1 MYYQLTLQFGP
12 SDIDKIKKILDVANG
27 EDVKELKAQEKDLGI
42 KFDAE
47 TFPWE
52 EETTQEEEPCD
63 QVPPEVVKKLE
74 AKKKEEAKLSREEM
88 VTACRSFQKA
98 KGKETLRTLLG
109 QFNAKKLDEVNPS
122 EWPQLYEALNA

>member
-1 MYYQLTLQFGP
+1 MYYQLTMQFGP
-12 SDIDKIKKILDVANG
+12 SDVGKIKKILDIANE
-27 EDVKELKAQEKDLGI
+27 EDIKELEVQKKELGI
-42 KFDAE
+42 RNESE

-52 EETTQEEEPCD
+52 EEAKQ
-63 QVPPEVVKKLE
+63 E
-74 AKKKEEAKLSREEM
+74 AKPNDAVEPKEEAKHLSREDM

-109 QFNAKKLDEVNPS
+109 QFKAKKLDEVNPG